1 MPILSIVFLYMDY
14 GGYLQ
19 IYSQV
24 ALGYLSLG
32 GAINISKN
40 VSVYSLDVNGGSLN
54 ACAPIVALAAVG
66 PSHNILSDITVTGAS
81 LTFGYPMALQPNV
94 SWTDGNLNIVGIGA
108 IVNFGPLTVVND
120 DVRIY
125 IDLES
130 TFLNY
135 GSINIDS
142 YDFENNI

>member
-1 MPILSIVFLYMDY
+1 MVVTVSPNAYFINSFLYMDY

-66 PSHNILSDITVTGAS
+66 PSHNILSDITVTGA
-81 LTFGYPMALQPNV
+81 LL
-94 SWTDGNLNIVGIGA
+94 LGIRWLYSQMFHGQME
-108 IVNFGPLTVVND
+108 I
-120 DVRIY
+120 
-125 IDLES
+125 
-130 TFLNY
+130 
-135 GSINIDS
+135 
-142 YDFENNI
+142 